1 MTLSRN
7 PSICAAEL
15 DGEIC
20 LFHPTNAEYLNLNAT
35 GSAIWNLL
43 ETPMPR
49 EQLLTCLLE
58 RFAVEPATCQRDTEV
73 FLAEAI
79 ARDMLEEQALPVPQ
93 DAG

>member
-49 EQLLTCLLE
+49 EQLLACLLE
-58 RFAVEPATCQRDTEV
+58 RFDVEPATCQRDTDA

-79 ARDMLEEQALPVPQ
+79 ARDMLLEQAQPAPEG
-93 DAG
+93 AG